1 MSQEVAERRLRQWV
15 DRLESRLNTVHV
27 IAEIIRD
34 NAGLREGIPGPTW
47 MRSAK
52 AP

>member
-34 NAGLREGIPGPTW
+34 NAGLREGFPGPTW